1 MSPASRVGRQARQ
14 ARQARQ
20 QWQAGPGRQALWI
33 VVGAVA
39 ALGLWELLATVVFT
53 SGTAIPPPTQVVH
66 ALWAD
71 RSVWRGHIWATLTP
85 ALRGWA
91 IGTVVAVALAT
102 VAVALPFTER
112 SILRVAVATYS
123 LPIVAIG
130 PVLIVS
136 LSGDAPRIALA
147 ALAVVF
153 TSLVATVGGLR
164 AVPPSAYDVAR
175 ALGGTSRTFF
185 WKVRVRCA
193 LPGFFAGLGIGF
205 PAAMI
210 GSLVG
215 EFLGAKQGL
224 GVYMVAQVAELA
236 TARVWATAV
245 VITTVTSVGFLVINL
260 VGRRATRWVPPV
272 AVTIAQPAHRRLSRR
287 VLAAILT
294 AALSMTILI
303 LVWVGYLDLLHVSR
317 FVGKRPSVVWH
328 FLTSSETAT
337 GRRAVFAALGR
348 TGIDAGVGLLVGWS
362 AAAMVAC
369 AFILSAT
376 VERVLMPIALAL
388 RTVPIIAVLPLL
400 TLVFGRQLVGTI
412 VIVSI
417 IVFFPTLVLV
427 VGGLRNVPSDLTAVS
442 FAYDASPWKFL
453 TKVRLP
459 MAVPALFAS
468 LRIGCPGAVL
478 GALLAEWLASGK
490 GLGYLMLSST
500 TQSAYDQ
507 LWAATAVV
515 TVAAV
520 LAYAVTDTA
529 ERLALRRFGP
539 A

>member
-1 MSPASRVGRQARQ
+1 MAAIGAIS
-14 ARQARQ
+14 
-20 QWQAGPGRQALWI
+20 
-33 VVGAVA
+33 VVGLWQFVA
-39 ALGLWELLATVVFT
+39 KEVFT
-53 SGTAIPPPTQVVH
+53 TGTAIPPPSEVVH

-71 RSVWRGHIWATLTP
+71 RSIWSGHIWASLTP
-85 ALRGWA
+85 ALRGWT
-91 IGTVVAVALAT
+91 IGTVVAVALAAI
-102 VAVALPFTER
+102 AVALPVTER

-130 PVLIVS
+130 PVLIIS

-164 AVPPSAYDVAR
+164 AVPSSANDVAR
-175 ALGGTSRTFF
+175 AFGGTSRAFF
-185 WKVRVRCA
+185 WKVRIRSA
-193 LPGFFAGLGIGF
+193 LPGFFAGLAIGF

-215 EFLGAKQGL
+215 EFLGAKRGL

-245 VITTVTSVGFLVINL
+245 VITSVTSVGFLLISVAS
-260 VGRRATRWVPPV
+260 RRATRWVP
-272 AVTIAQPAHRRLSRR
+272 AVTVTITEPSRGRWTGR
-287 VLAAILT
+287 VLAAVLT
-294 AALSMTILI
+294 ATLSLAIL
-303 LVWVGYLDLLHVSR
+303 LVVWVGYLDLMHVSH

-328 FLTSSETAT
+328 FLTSSATAS
-337 GRRAVFAALGR
+337 GRRAVLGALGR
-348 TGIDAGVGLLVGWS
+348 TGVDAGTGLLVGWS
-362 AAAMVAC
+362 AAALVAC
-369 AFILSAT
+369 TFVLSAT
-376 VERVLMPIALAL
+376 LEQVLMPVALAL

-400 TLVFGRQLVGTI
+400 TLVFGRQLVGTV
-412 VIVSI
+412 VIVSL

-427 VGGLRNVPSDLTAVS
+427 LGGLRNVPSDLTAVS
-442 FAYDASPWKFL
+442 FAYDASRWKFL

-459 MAVPALFAS
+459 MALPALFAS

-478 GALLAEWLASGK
+478 GALLAEWLASGR

-515 TVAAV
+515 TIAAV
-520 LAYAVTDTA
+520 LAYTVTDTA
-529 ERLALRRFGP
+529 ERFALRRFGP

>member
-1 MSPASRVGRQARQ
+1 MGDAGQKPAPGRASQARW
-14 ARQARQ
+14 AV
-20 QWQAGPGRQALWI
+20 L
-33 VVGAVA
+33 GAVGVIA
-39 ALGLWELLATVVFT
+39 IWQVLASVVFT
-53 SGTAIPPPTQVVH
+53 TGTAIPPPSQVVH

-91 IGTVVAVALAT
+91 IGTAIAVALAAI
-102 VAVALPFTER
+102 AVALPITER

-130 PVLIVS
+130 PVLLIS
-136 LSGDAPRIALA
+136 MSGDAPRITLA

-175 ALGGTSRTFF
+175 ALGGTSLAFF

-193 LPGFFAGLGIGF
+193 LPGFFAGLAIGF

-224 GVYMVAQVAELA
+224 GVYMVAQVAQLA

-245 VITTVTSVGFLVINL
+245 VITAVTSLGFLLIGVA
-260 VGRRATRWVPPV
+260 GRRATRWVPAV
-272 AVTIAQPAHRRLSRR
+272 AVTIAEPAQGRWARR
-287 VLAAILT
+287 VLAAVLT
-294 AALSMTILI
+294 ATLSVTILI
-303 LVWVGYLDLLHVSR
+303 LVWVGYLDLMHVSR
-317 FVGKRPSVVWH
+317 FVGKRPSVVWR
-328 FLTSSETAT
+328 FLTSGGSAS
-337 GRRAVFAALGR
+337 GRRAVFGALGR
-348 TGIDAGVGLLVGWS
+348 TGIDAGAGLLVGWS
-362 AAAMVAC
+362 AAALAAC
-369 AFILSAT
+369 AFVLSASL
-376 VERVLMPIALAL
+376 ERVLMPIALAL

-400 TLVFGRQLVGTI
+400 TLVFGRQLVGTV

-427 VGGLRNVPSDLTAVS
+427 LGGLRSVPSDLTAVS

-478 GALLAEWLASGK
+478 GALLAEWLASGR

-520 LAYAVTDTA
+520 LAYTVTDTA
-529 ERLALRRFGP
+529 ERFALRRFGP